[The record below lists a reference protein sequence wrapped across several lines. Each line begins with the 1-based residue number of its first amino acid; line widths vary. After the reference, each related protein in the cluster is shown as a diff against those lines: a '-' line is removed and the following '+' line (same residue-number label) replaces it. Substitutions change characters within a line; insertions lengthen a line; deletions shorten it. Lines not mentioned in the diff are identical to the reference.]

1 MRHFFCVLLLLIT
14 INTPAFSKEAQNFFQ
29 PLKLERV
36 IDGDTFVASGQ
47 KIRLWGIDTPE
58 KGHPLYKVTTMY
70 LETIL
75 AEGGLACKFVEKDRY
90 QRAVMHC
97 RVHGADIGAM
107 MVRMGMA
114 RDFTKYSGGFYQ
126 REEKEAKAQ
135 GRGLWSKNQ

>member
-1 MRHFFCVLLLLIT
+1 MKKIFCVVFLLIIT
-14 INTPAFSKEAQNFFQ
+14 ISPCLAKQAQGVFQ

-58 KGHPLYKVTTMY
+58 KGHPLYKVATLY

-75 AEGGLACKFVEKDRY
+75 AEGGLTCKFIDTDRY

-97 RVHGADIGAM
+97 RVQGADIGAM
-107 MVRMGMA
+107 MVQMGMA
-114 RDFTKYSGGFYQ
+114 RDYTKYSGGFYQ
-126 REEKEAKAQ
+126 REQREAQKKR
-135 GRGLWSKNQ
+135 RGLWAP

>member
-1 MRHFFCVLLLLIT
+1 MKQLFCFVILLTVLG
-14 INTPAFSKEAQNFFQ
+14 TPSFAKESQNFFQ

-36 IDGDTFVASGQ
+36 IDGDTIVASGI

-58 KGHPLYKVTTMY
+58 KGQPLYMVATLY
-70 LETIL
+70 LESIL
-75 AEGGLACKFVEKDRY
+75 AEGGLACKHIDTDRY

-97 RVHGADIGAM
+97 RVNGADIGAM

-126 REEKEAKAQ
+126 REEKEAKAK